1 MALTEKQKA
10 YCIEY
15 ASNGYNA
22 LNAYRAVSPECTT
35 GGAKAGSYR
44 YMKTPEVRAYLTEL
58 ISDIYASKMIS
69 AETIASELAVV
80 AFQRRE
86 SLKEDYSEGTKLKA
100 LELLQKQLGL
110 QTQKIEQKVEQVVFM
125 GSESLED

>member
-1 MALTEKQKA
+1 MSLTEKQKA

-15 ASNGYNA
+15 VSNGYNA
-22 LNAYRAVSPECTT
+22 INAYISVSPDCAA
-35 GGAKAGSYR
+35 GSARNGSYR
-44 YMKTPEVRAYLTEL
+44 YMKNPEIKAYLAEL
-58 ISDIYASKMIS
+58 IGDIYEAKMIS
-69 AETIASELAVV
+69 AETIASELAIV

-110 QTQKIEQKVEQVVFM
+110 QTQKIEQKIEQVVFM

>member
-1 MALTEKQKA
+1 MSLTDKQKA
-10 YCIEY
+10 YCVDY
-15 ASNGYNA
+15 VSNGYNA
-22 LNAYRAVSPECTT
+22 IEAYRSISPECTA
-35 GGAKAGSYR
+35 GLANNGSYR
-44 YMKTPEVRAYLTEL
+44 YMKNPEVKAYISEL
-58 ISDIYASKMIS
+58 ISDIYEAKMIS
-69 AETIASELAVV
+69 AETIASELAIV